1 VSRVGKLPVR
11 ITRLLPVVCACLAG
25 SGCSAVSAHR
35 ERPLP
40 LHPLASTLQSASA
53 PPPSFSPQSFWNQP
67 LPADVPLDPSSA
79 AVVAGFGAEI
89 EGDEQPGHW
98 PWINT
103 TSSSVPIYTVPAR
116 QPRVRVRLAAPRRVP
131 SLESAWRSVPLPSD
145 AQPAAG
151 NERVLVVWQPS
162 SDRLWEFWRM
172 ARDASGWHARW
183 GGAMRRVSRNP
194 GVYGPRAWPG
204 AGRGWGV
211 SASSLELV
219 GGLITLRDLAQ
230 GSIDHALEIAIPNVR
245 AGVYASPAQRT
256 DGTSPDPLAL
266 PEGAHLRL
274 DPSLDLGT
282 LHLSRVGAMIA
293 QAAQRYGLV
302 VRDYSPNLAFY
313 AQDPTPTG
321 TDPYTGPS
329 GYFEGK
335 YPREVLAGFPWSHL
349 QLLAMH
355 LHLGGVH

>member
-1 VSRVGKLPVR
+1 MGPRAGALVS
-11 ITRLLPVVCACLAG
+11 LLPLLCAWTAV
-25 SGCSAVSAHR
+25 SGCSASSADR
-35 ERPLP
+35 ARPVAP
-40 LHPLASTLQSASA
+40 QAGAVAYQSPSAS
-53 PPPSFSPQSFWNQP
+53 PPSFAPASFWEKP
-67 LPADVPLDPSSA
+67 LAADAALDPTSTA
-79 AVVAGFGAEI
+79 AVADFSLEI
-89 EGDEQPGHW
+89 EGDERPGHS

-116 QPRVRVRLAAPRRVP
+116 QPRVRVRLDSPVRSRA
-131 SLESAWRSVPLPSD
+131 LEAAWRSVPLPSN

-151 NERVLVVWQPS
+151 NEHVLVVWQPS
-162 SDRLWEFWRM
+162 RDRLWEFWRM
-172 ARDASGWHARW
+172 THDASGWHARW
-183 GGAMRRVSRNP
+183 GGAMRHVSSNL
-194 GVYGPRAWPG
+194 GVYGPGAWPR

-230 GSIDHALEIAIPNVR
+230 GSIDHALEIGIPNVR
-245 AGVYASPAQRT
+245 AGAYASPAQRT
-256 DGTSPDPLAL
+256 DGTSVDPLAL

-274 DPSLDLGT
+274 DPSFDLST
-282 LHLSRVGAMIA
+282 LHLSRLGTMIA
-293 QAAQRYGLV
+293 QAAQRYGLI

-321 TDPYTGPS
+321 TDPYAGPT
-329 GYFEGK
+329 GYFEGL

-355 LHLGGVH
+355 LHLSGVH